1 MDKPKYPVQT
11 VIKAIEIIE
20 ILAKD
25 STSRGIGISDLSR
38 RLGLGK
44 STIHRILETLMYY
57 RYIDKNEETNKY
69 RLGWG
74 LYTAGQ
80 MVPKQN
86 QLYNMDPTLLID
98 LSRIVR
104 ETVNVGVMR
113 GGEVV
118 IISKIEGSQENLQ
131 VNLQAGE
138 HEALHATGLG
148 KVLLSELPE
157 EQVQDMLDSV
167 RGKLKKYTHNTID
180 TIDEYLAELEKV
192 KKQGYAVDNEEFCIG
207 LYCLAMP
214 LRDYTGKVIAALSVS
229 TPYARITE
237 TKSQEILNRLAE
249 YSKRISLNL
258 GYQENRNLPE

>member
-1 MDKPKYPVQT
+1 MEKPKYPVQT

-25 STSRGIGISDLSR
+25 ATSKGIGISDLSR

-57 RYIDKNEETNKY
+57 KYIDKNEETNKY

-98 LSRIVR
+98 LSKIVR
-104 ETVNVGVMR
+104 ETVNVGIMR
-113 GGEVV
+113 ANEVV

-131 VNLQAGE
+131 VNMQQGE

-148 KVLLSELPE
+148 KILLCELPE
-157 EQVQDMLDSV
+157 DQIREMLDSD
-167 RGKLKKYTHNTID
+167 RGRLKKFTHNTID
-180 TIDEYLAELEKV
+180 TVEEYL
-192 KKQGYAVDNEEFCIG
+192 D
-207 LYCLAMP
+207 
-214 LRDYTGKVIAALSVS
+214 
-229 TPYARITE
+229 
-237 TKSQEILNRLAE
+237 
-249 YSKRISLNL
+249 
-258 GYQENRNLPE
+258 

>member
-1 MDKPKYPVQT
+1 MEKPKYPVQT

-25 STSRGIGISDLSR
+25 ATSKGIGISDLSR

-57 RYIDKNEETNKY
+57 KYIDKNEETNKY

-86 QLYNMDPTLLID
+86 QLYNMDPPLLID
-98 LSRIVR
+98 LSKIVR
-104 ETVNVGVMR
+104 ETVNVGIMR
-113 GGEVV
+113 ANEVV

-131 VNLQAGE
+131 VNMQQGE

-148 KVLLSELPE
+148 KILLCELPE
-157 EQVQDMLDSV
+157 DQIREMLDSD
-167 RGKLKKYTHNTID
+167 RGRLKKFTHNTID
-180 TIDEYLAELEKV
+180 TVEEYLDELEKV
-192 KKQGYAVDNEEFCIG
+192 RKQGYAVDNEEFCVG
-207 LYCLAMP
+207 LYCLARP
-214 LRDYTGKVIAALSVS
+214 LRDYTGKIIAALSVS

-237 TKSQEILNRLAE
+237 AKIQEILGYLAE
-249 YSKRISLNL
+249 YSVRISGNL
-258 GYQENRNLPE
+258 GYQTEQ